1 MSLRPC
7 KFVLVHQGLSC
18 LDTKRWQTE
27 LHSSNSTY
35 KCMFWF
41 WNSDYIW
48 RIWEKNAFIISRSW
62 GLFYACVCLW
72 VHDICMVIWCRAQS
86 SLSLWSLNY
95 SHVLQDRCYPE
106 QSKTWN
112 RSPQRCDRNHERRR
126 RPKCIVRT
134 WSTNWVRSVLMK
146 CPQED
151 FQWSFHQSP
160 FLTRKYSC
168 PRHFV
173 MNNFITKTWV
183 LDKLSKMLSSFTDT
197 IRMINTVLHRRLSC
211 GCPCAATSV
220 RGKSENI
227 WKTWKVSLL
236 ISCPPQR
243 PDHCIKASSWTQC
256 DSKTS
261 RSSPETRSRVIG
273 EVLVSCNFISSC
285 MNRVNSLHMR
295 KNFFDSPCR
304 ERVETSGELKL
315 NYQIISGK
323 FFKGIMGPIFQFL
336 ILIFPERSR

>member
-27 LHSSNSTY
+27 LQSSNSSC

-41 WNSDYIW
+41 WNLDYIW

-72 VHDICMVIWCRAQS
+72 VHDVSMVIWCRVQS
-86 SLSLWSLNY
+86 SLCLWSLNY

-112 RSPQRCDRNHERRR
+112 RSPQRCNRNYERRR

-134 WSTNWVRSVLMK
+134 WSTIYVRSVLMK

-160 FLTRKYSC
+160 FLTR
-168 PRHFV
+168 
-173 MNNFITKTWV
+173 
-183 LDKLSKMLSSFTDT
+183 
-197 IRMINTVLHRRLSC
+197 
-211 GCPCAATSV
+211 
-220 RGKSENI
+220 
-227 WKTWKVSLL
+227 
-236 ISCPPQR
+236 
-243 PDHCIKASSWTQC
+243 
-256 DSKTS
+256 
-261 RSSPETRSRVIG
+261 
-273 EVLVSCNFISSC
+273 
-285 MNRVNSLHMR
+285 
-295 KNFFDSPCR
+295 
-304 ERVETSGELKL
+304 
-315 NYQIISGK
+315 
-323 FFKGIMGPIFQFL
+323 
-336 ILIFPERSR
+336 